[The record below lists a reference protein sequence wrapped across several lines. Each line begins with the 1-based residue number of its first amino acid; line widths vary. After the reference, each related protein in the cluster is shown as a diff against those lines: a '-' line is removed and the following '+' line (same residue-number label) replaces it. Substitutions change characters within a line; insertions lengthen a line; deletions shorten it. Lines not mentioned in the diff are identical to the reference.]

1 LTGLLRRGAC
11 RLRGTFI
18 GGLAAEQSRLRDKL
32 RARKRTQTT
41 LVDGRAVGFL
51 DPGSIPG
58 ASTIPDAPGGIGQ
71 VKVLP
76 GVAAFATAVI

>member
-1 LTGLLRRGAC
+1 MDLTGLLRRGAC
-11 RLRGTFI
+11 RLRGTFT
-18 GGLAAEQSRLRDKL
+18 GGLAAERSRLRDKL

-58 ASTIPDAPGGIGQ
+58 ASTNVTWTRILSDE
-71 VKVLP
+71 
-76 GVAAFATAVI
+76 TAG